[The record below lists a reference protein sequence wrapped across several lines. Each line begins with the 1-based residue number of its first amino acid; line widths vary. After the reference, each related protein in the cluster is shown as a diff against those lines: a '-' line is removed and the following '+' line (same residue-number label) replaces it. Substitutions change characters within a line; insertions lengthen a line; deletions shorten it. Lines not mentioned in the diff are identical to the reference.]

1 MMQITKTRK
10 IDILH
15 GWYVQCYSFRMYKI
29 NLFVGLQLR
38 LDTGPGLYGL
48 PVGLPVEI
56 PVEILTCRSRLPAA
70 TGP

>member
-1 MMQITKTRK
+1 MR
-10 IDILH
+10 
-15 GWYVQCYSFRMYKI
+15 
-29 NLFVGLQLR
+29 LR

>member
-1 MMQITKTRK
+1 MKLFDSTSANASA
-10 IDILH
+10 DIATMAKRRATA
-15 GWYVQCYSFRMYKI
+15 GI
-29 NLFVGLQLR
+29 R

-48 PVGLPVEI
+48 PVGLPGEI